1 MSALERLRAESNRC
15 YLRWVLNGSHEAD
28 DSLNDGNR
36 SVIRKYFTEY
46 SNPLG
51 YKFYIGVIRLDTS
64 KLTNFCCDYVFNG
77 TAENIKKI
85 ETAEKEFRKTGLP
98 EPLMFALDEAEGI
111 CLYWS

>member
-15 YLRWVLNGSHEAD
+15 YLRLVLNGSHEAD

-46 SNPLG
+46 SDPLG
-51 YKFYIGVIRLDTS
+51 YKFYIGVVQLDTK

-77 TAENIKKI
+77 TPENINKI
-85 ETAEKEFRKTGLP
+85 KLAEIEFKKTGNP
-98 EPLMFALDEAEGI
+98 ETIMFALDEAEGI